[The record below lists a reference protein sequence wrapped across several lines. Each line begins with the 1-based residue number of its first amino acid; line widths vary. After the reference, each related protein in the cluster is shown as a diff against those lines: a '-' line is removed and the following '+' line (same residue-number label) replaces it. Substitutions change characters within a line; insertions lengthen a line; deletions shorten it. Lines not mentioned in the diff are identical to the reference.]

1 MVFNTTH
8 SWKWNGII
16 TIQNEKQQEGD
27 ISVFHSEDYL
37 VISANSQVKRSYYHK
52 KWNGLVEKPFRKHW
66 LNKSNHS
73 IILRPLY
80 NRYP

>member
-16 TIQNEKQQEGD
+16 TIRNEKQQEGD

-37 VISANSQVKRSYYHK
+37 VISANS
-52 KWNGLVEKPFRKHW
+52 
-66 LNKSNHS
+66 
-73 IILRPLY
+73 
-80 NRYP
+80 

>member
-27 ISVFHSEDYL
+27 IPYS
-37 VISANSQVKRSYYHK
+37 IQKIT
-52 KWNGLVEKPFRKHW
+52 W
-66 LNKSNHS
+66 LFLPIH
-73 IILRPLY
+73 R
-80 NRYP
+80 